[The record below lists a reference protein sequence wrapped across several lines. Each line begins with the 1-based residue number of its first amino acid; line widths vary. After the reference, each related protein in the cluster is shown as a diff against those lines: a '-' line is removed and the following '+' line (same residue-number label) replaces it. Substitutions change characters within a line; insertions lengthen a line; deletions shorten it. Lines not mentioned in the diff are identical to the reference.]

1 MNLQEKTETV
11 EGLKD
16 RFSRA
21 TVTLLAEPRGLSVA
35 EVSELRNKVRALDG
49 EYKIAKN
56 SLTKRAIAD
65 TSSAALSDQLQGQT
79 ALVFGYG
86 DPIAVLKE
94 IVDYI
99 KENEEKLDV
108 RGAVLAGDLYDEAGV
123 RKLSKLGSLNDVRGN
138 LLRVL
143 SAPSTQLVR
152 LFSEPGGQI
161 ARVLQARADSGAAGE

>member
-35 EVSELRNKVRALDG
+35 SVSDLRNKVRALDG

-56 SLTKRAIAD
+56 SLAKLAIAD
-65 TSSAALSDQLQGQT
+65 TPSAALADQLKGQT

-99 KENEEKLDV
+99 KENEDKMDV
-108 RGAVLAGDLYDEAGV
+108 RAAVLDGDLYDEAGV
-123 RKLSKLGSLNDVRGN
+123 RKLSKLGSLNEVRGQF
-138 LLRVL
+138 LRIL
-143 SAPSTQLVR
+143 SAPGTQLVR
-152 LFSEPGGQI
+152 LISEPGGQI
-161 ARVLQARADSGAAGE
+161 ARVLQARADAGAAGE

>member
-1 MNLQEKTETV
+1 MNLQEKTEAV

-16 RFSRA
+16 RFARA
-21 TVTLLAEPRGLSVA
+21 NVTVLAEPRGLTVA
-35 EVSELRNKVRALDG
+35 EVTDLRNKVRAIDG

-56 SLTKRAIAD
+56 SLAKRAVVD
-65 TSSAALSDQLQGQT
+65 TDFAGLDEQLKGQT

-99 KENEEKLDV
+99 KENEDKLDV
-108 RGAVLAGDLYDEAGV
+108 RAAVLDGEVYDEAGV
-123 RKLSKLGSLNDVRGN
+123 KKLSKLGSLDELRAKFVG
-138 LLRVL
+138 LL
-143 SAPSTQLVR
+143 STPGTQLVR
-152 LFSEPGGQI
+152 LLSEPGGQV

>member
-1 MNLQEKTETV
+1 VNLQEKTETV